1 MKFSF
6 ILSSLLL
13 VADAKRIDVRKLK
26 ARDVGAMHTDAFEQL
41 ANIYKDKE
49 PESKLEVMKD
59 VSKILEGYCGDDDLA
74 CKSLASE
81 ATLKEFHSAQKGPRE
96 IEYSD
101 AMHNDVQTSLE
112 KMFDTLKLID
122 ENNLDEIIDT
132 FDEISNEISNHD
144 EADELSKTL
153 GVATVSLASESLSLW
168 HKVYTGAKDHPMAK
182 ELTPEGRRKTQ
193 SIQEITEITNTQLF
207 GPFNIIYTIALA
219 DTSAGLSNGT
229 NLLNAIGTNTADMIL
244 GWAPAMVIAV
254 LYFAFPA
261 SAASALS
268 ELGL

>member
-1 MKFSF
+1 
-6 ILSSLLL
+6 
-13 VADAKRIDVRKLK
+13 
-26 ARDVGAMHTDAFEQL
+26 MHTDAFEQL

-49 PESKLEVMKD
+49 PETKLEVMKD

-81 ATLKEFHSAQKGPRE
+81 ATMKEFHAAQAGPKE
-96 IEYSD
+96 IKYSD
-101 AMHNDVQTSLE
+101 AMHNDVRTLLE

-122 ENNLDEIIDT
+122 ENNLEEIIDT
-132 FDEISNEISNHD
+132 FDEIHNEINNHD

-153 GVATVSLASESLSLW
+153 GVATVSLASESVSLW
-168 HKVYTGAKDHPMAK
+168 HKVYTGAKKHPLAK

-193 SIQEITEITNTQLF
+193 SIQEITEITNNVIF
-207 GPFNIIYTIALA
+207 GPFNIIYTTALA
-219 DTSAGLSNGT
+219 DTSAGLSNGN

-244 GWAPAMVIAV
+244 GWAPAIVIAV

-261 SAASALS
+261 SVISVFDS
-268 ELGL
+268 LGLN